1 MPNNKKNQRNEELR
15 FLYENEERK
24 KVKPKKRAD
33 KKKSAQKVNN
43 NRFDFDNEIVIGVT
57 RVNDNNKKKTSP
69 KKIKNNTKVNT
80 KNQQNKKTISTK
92 KKEISRDLQE
102 SYDKEKREKRKDKAK
117 KIIIYILLMSV
128 FCTAMIL
135 FLLSPV
141 FNIVQIEVLDNS
153 KWVRIYLK

>member
-69 KKIKNNTKVNT
+69 KKIKNN
-80 KNQQNKKTISTK
+80 S
-92 KKEISRDLQE
+92 
-102 SYDKEKREKRKDKAK
+102 
-117 KIIIYILLMSV
+117 
-128 FCTAMIL
+128 
-135 FLLSPV
+135 
-141 FNIVQIEVLDNS
+141 
-153 KWVRIYLK
+153 